1 MLLPVTPHQCSVS
14 KRDKLIG
21 SPVGALVELFFGLSS
36 GPYEE
41 RIDFV
46 KCPQGR
52 NSQNIM

>member
-21 SPVGALVELFFGLSS
+21 SLGGVLVELFFGLSS

-46 KCPQGR
+46 
-52 NSQNIM
+52 